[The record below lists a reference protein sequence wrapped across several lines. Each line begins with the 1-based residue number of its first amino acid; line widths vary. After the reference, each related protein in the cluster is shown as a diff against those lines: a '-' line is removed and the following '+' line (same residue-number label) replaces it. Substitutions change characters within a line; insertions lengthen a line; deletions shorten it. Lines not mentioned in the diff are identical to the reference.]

1 MNFFEILLRLVKD
14 LPQCAVIFTPRSER
28 PTTFFKPEDKIMKKD
43 RRWMKSIIAAS
54 NEVQVTLPWARG
66 TRRRPEAMKTAAT
79 QVSGKPAT
87 RAMAA
92 H

>member
-1 MNFFEILLRLVKD
+1 
-14 LPQCAVIFTPRSER
+14 
-28 PTTFFKPEDKIMKKD
+28 MKKD

-66 TRRRPEAMKTAAT
+66 TRRRPEAMKAAP
-79 QVSGKPAT
+79 VAKP

-92 H
+92 R

>member
-1 MNFFEILLRLVKD
+1 
-14 LPQCAVIFTPRSER
+14 
-28 PTTFFKPEDKIMKKD
+28 MKKD

-66 TRRRPEAMKTAAT
+66 TRRRPAALKAAAK
-79 QVSGKPAT
+79 SAP

-92 H
+92 R